1 MPSALP
7 EAGADDVLY
16 LVDLSGYVFRAFH
29 AIAPTLTSP
38 AGEPTWATLGTV
50 TMLQRMVTERRPKR
64 LVVAMDSAT
73 LTFRSEID
81 PRYKAH
87 RPAPPPELIKQMV
100 RCRELVEAH
109 RMPVVQ
115 LDGFEA
121 DDIIAT
127 AVKAARAAGL
137 RAVVVSA
144 DKDLMQL
151 VGDDVVL
158 WDTMRNKVYGP
169 EEVREKF
176 GVPPALVR
184 DALALMGDASD
195 NVPGVPSVG
204 PKTAAELL
212 LAHGSLEGVYANL
225 DKIARKKLQEALRTN
240 EGEARLSQRLVTLRE
255 DVPVDVSPATLVP
268 GEPDVPKLRTLFTEL
283 NFTRLLASLEKA
295 AAAAAKAGGA
305 AAGTAGT
312 AGAAGAAGTAEGATG
327 AAGGGAAPAPEV
339 ARAYRMITSEAELSA
354 FVNEAQ
360 GAAFVAVDTETDGL
374 DPVRAKLLG
383 MSLAYRPGE
392 GVYIP
397 LGHAYEGAPTQLT
410 LEAARRVVGPLLG
423 GTKPAVVGHH
433 LKFDEMVL
441 RRHGFRLGQPA
452 FDTMVASYLLDPDA
466 QHGLKEMA
474 QRELGATMTTYEQV
488 TEKQRG
494 KQLAFAEVKVEA
506 ATAYA
511 GADALL
517 SLELCERLAPRL
529 EAEGLL
535 PLLRDVELPLAMTL
549 NDMELAGILVD
560 TAALGAMG
568 KVLEGQMVELEA
580 KAKKAAGREFNINA
594 PRQLEVLLFDEL
606 KLPVIKRTKTAR
618 STDAEVLDALTE
630 HHPLPAIILEHRH
643 LAKLKSTYLDALP
656 GLVNPDTGRIHTRYS
671 QTVAATGRLSSNDPN
686 LQNIP
691 VRTEAGRAIRAA
703 FVAPPGFRLLS
714 ADYSQ
719 IELRILAHLSHDP
732 EFVAAFKSGDDVHAR
747 TAAGIFH
754 VERDAVTAT
763 MRRVAKTI
771 NFGVIYGMGD
781 SALGKRLGIPRE
793 EAAAFIEAYFKRY
806 AGVRAYLDRS
816 LDEARS
822 AGGVTTLLGR
832 RRFLPDLSSGNRAAR
847 LQAERIAQNTPIQG
861 TAADILKAA
870 MIRLRPPV
878 VPGSRMLL
886 TVHDELIFEVPEAL
900 VEQAGKL
907 IQEAMAGVAKL
918 DVPLVVDV
926 GSGKTWAEAHG

>member
-1 MPSALP
+1 MPASLP

-29 AIAPTLTSP
+29 AIAPTLSSP
-38 AGEPTWATLGTV
+38 EGEPTWATLGTI
-50 TMLQRMVTERRPKR
+50 TMLQRMVNERRPKR
-64 LVVAMDSAT
+64 LAVAMDSST
-73 LTFRSEID
+73 PTFRVGID
-81 PRYKAH
+81 ARYKAH
-87 RPAPPPELIKQMV
+87 RPAPAPELTRQMA

-109 RMPVVQ
+109 RMPVLQ
-115 LDGFEA
+115 RDGFEA
-121 DDIIAT
+121 DDVIAT
-127 AVKAARAAGL
+127 VVKAARAEKL
-137 RAVVVSA
+137 RVVIVSA

-169 EEVREKF
+169 DEVREKF
-176 GVPPALVR
+176 GVPPALLR
-184 DALALMGDASD
+184 DALALTGDTSD

-212 LAHGSLEGVYANL
+212 LAHGSLEGVYENI

-240 EGEARLSQRLVTLRE
+240 EADARVSQRLVTLNDAVE
-255 DVPVDVSPATLVP
+255 VDATPAKLVP
-268 GEPDVPKLRTLFTEL
+268 GEPDVPRLRALFTEL
-283 NFTRLLASLEKA
+283 NFTRLLASLEKTA
-295 AAAAAKAGGA
+295 AALAGGA
-305 AAGTAGT
+305 AGGGAAGGGSAGGGTAG
-312 AGAAGAAGTAEGATG
+312 GG
-327 AAGGGAAPAPEV
+327 AAGGGAAPAAEV
-339 ARAYRMITSEAELSA
+339 ARVYRAIASEAELEK
-354 FVNEAQ
+354 FVEEAKKSP
-360 GAAFVAVDTETDGL
+360 FVAVDTETDGL
-374 DPVRAKLLG
+374 DPVRARMLG
-383 MSLAYRPGE
+383 LSLAHRPGE
-392 GVYIP
+392 GVYVP
-397 LGHAYEGAPTQLT
+397 LGHAYEGAPAQLS
-410 LEAARRVVGPLLG
+410 LEAVRRLVGPLLG
-423 GTKPAVVGHH
+423 GATPGVVGHH
-433 LKFDEMVL
+433 LKFDELVL
-441 RRHGFRLGQPA
+441 RRHGVRLGPPA
-452 FDTMVASYLLDPDA
+452 FDTMIASYLLDPEA

-474 QRELGATMTTYEQV
+474 QRELGASMTTYEQV

-494 KQLAFAEVKVEA
+494 KQLAFADVKVEA
-506 ATAYA
+506 AAAYA

-517 SLELCERLAPRL
+517 SLELCERLTPRV
-529 EAEGLL
+529 EGEGLL
-535 PLLRDVELPLAMTL
+535 PLLRDVELPLALTL

-560 TAALGAMG
+560 TGVLGQMG
-568 KVLEGQMVELEA
+568 KVIEGQLVELEA
-580 KAKKAAGREFNINA
+580 KAKKAAGRELNINA

-618 STDAEVLDALTE
+618 STDAEVLDALSE

-643 LAKLKSTYLDALP
+643 LAKLKSTYIDTLP
-656 GLVNPDTGRIHTRYS
+656 TLVNPETGRIHTRYS

-691 VRTEAGRAIRAA
+691 IRTEVGRAIRAA

-732 EFVAAFKSGDDVHAR
+732 EFVEAFRTNDDVHAR

-754 VERDAVTAT
+754 VERGAVTAP

-781 SALGKRLGIPRE
+781 SALAKRLGVPRE
-793 EAAAFIEAYFKRY
+793 EAASFIEAYFKRY

-816 LDEARS
+816 LEEARG

-832 RRFLPDLSSGNRAAR
+832 RRFLPDLASGNRASR

-870 MIRLRPPV
+870 MIKLRAPV
-878 VPGSRMLL
+878 VPGARMLL
-886 TVHDELIFEVPEAL
+886 TVHDELIFEVPE
-900 VEQAGKL
+900 GS
-907 IQEAMAGVAKL
+907 EAEVGARVKATMEGVAKL
-918 DVPLVVDV
+918 DVPLVVEV

>member
-50 TMLQRMVTERRPKR
+50 TMLQRMVNERRPKR

-73 LTFRSEID
+73 PTFRTEID

-87 RPAPPPELIKQMV
+87 RPAPAPELIKQMT

-212 LAHGSLEGVYANL
+212 LAHGSLEGVYQHL
-225 DKIARKKLQEALRTN
+225 DQIARKKLQEALRTN

-255 DVPVDVSPATLVP
+255 DVPVDVSPAKLVP
-268 GEPDVPKLRTLFTEL
+268 GEPDVPRLRALFTEL

-295 AAAAAKAGGA
+295 AAKAGGA
-305 AAGTAGT
+305 AAAGESTAVGTT
-312 AGAAGAAGTAEGATG
+312 T
-327 AAGGGAAPAPEV
+327 GGGAVPAPEV
-339 ARAYRMITSEAELSA
+339 ARAYRMITSEAELAA
-354 FVNEAQ
+354 FVKEAQ
-360 GAAFVAVDTETDGL
+360 GSPFVAVDTETTGL

-383 MSLAYRPGE
+383 LSLAHRPGE

-397 LGHAYEGAPTQLT
+397 LGHAYEGAPTQLS
-410 LEAARRVVGPLLG
+410 LEAARRLVEPLLG

-441 RRHGFRLGQPA
+441 RRHGFRLGPPA

-517 SLELCERLAPRL
+517 SLELCERLAPRI

-568 KVLEGQMVELEA
+568 KVLEAQMIELEA

-618 STDAEVLDALTE
+618 STDAEVLDALSE
-630 HHPLPAIILEHRH
+630 HHPLPAVILEHRH

-732 EFVAAFKSGDDVHAR
+732 EFVAAFQSGDDVHAR

-754 VERDAVTAT
+754 VERDAVTST

-900 VEQAGKL
+900 VDQAGKL